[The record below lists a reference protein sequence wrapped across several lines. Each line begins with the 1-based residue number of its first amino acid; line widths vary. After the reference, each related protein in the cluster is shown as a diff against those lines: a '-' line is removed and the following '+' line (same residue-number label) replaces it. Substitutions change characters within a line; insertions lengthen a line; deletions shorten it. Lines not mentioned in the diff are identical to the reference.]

1 MPGQNRKIAK
11 GKRRRKKSNQLLEF
25 TDKKSIPEQLI
36 LKEKPKFDMSFLADN
51 GSSLISR
58 CNGFLD
64 NVPTSS
70 TGFYRIFISLFIK
83 IQFFFKF

>member
-11 GKRRRKKSNQLLEF
+11 GKRRRNKSKQLLEF
-25 TDKKSIPEQLI
+25 TDKKAIPEQLI

-58 CNGFLD
+58 CSGFLD

-70 TGFYRIFISLFIK
+70 TDFIK
-83 IQFFFKF
+83 ISIA